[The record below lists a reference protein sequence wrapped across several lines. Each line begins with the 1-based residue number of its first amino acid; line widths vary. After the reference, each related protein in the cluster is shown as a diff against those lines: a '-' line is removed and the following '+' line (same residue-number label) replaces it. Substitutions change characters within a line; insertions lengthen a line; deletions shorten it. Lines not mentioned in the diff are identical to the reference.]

1 MTRGFPGGALADKTR
16 SVMKAGQFA
25 SDEVAVWRVRRT
37 LAGRAARLAV
47 GFVVL
52 PVAAAVLFAAA
63 TSVFG
68 RSDAATMALVYGWF
82 AAWLAGAPLS
92 LLTAFL
98 ASLRLRRKVSGISV
112 SDRDLRLEGDRP
124 ETIPARDIE
133 GAIVVAPEDGASE
146 AEIALRS
153 GDVLHVRFGK
163 KGSPKEG
170 RALAAALGFGGKER
184 RTVVPLGAARSPLWT
199 AISAVVA
206 GTLTT
211 SLTTCLSLAA
221 VSGSRG
227 TDLALYGMGVVFT
240 VVTLL
245 VARLT
250 AARRL
255 VIGADGV
262 EIQGPL
268 RRRFFPRKQ
277 IFGVEKIRGQVSLLL
292 GGGDDVTEVKLP
304 AETAERGDALLAQI
318 REALDGEA
326 EESDPAAPL
335 LARGADSIAAWR
347 ARLRKLVAPA
357 EGYRART
364 VPVEALLRTA
374 GDAEAPAELR
384 VGAALAIA
392 QSGDEDA
399 RRRLRIAADGVANEP
414 VRRALEAAA
423 EADAEDEAI
432 AEACARVES
441 SGRARLPP

>member
-1 MTRGFPGGALADKTR
+1 MKVGSFSADN
-16 SVMKAGQFA
+16 V
-25 SDEVAVWRVRRT
+25 DVWRVRRR

-52 PVAAAVLFAAA
+52 PVVAAVLFAAA

-82 AAWLAGAPLS
+82 GAWLVGAPLS

-98 ASLRLRRKVSGISV
+98 ASLRLRRKGSAISV
-112 SDRDLRLEGDRP
+112 SDRDLRFEGDRP
-124 ETIPARDIE
+124 ETIPAGDIE
-133 GAIVVAPEDGASE
+133 GAIVVVPEDGASE

-153 GDVLHVRFGK
+153 GDVLHVRVGK
-163 KGSPKEG
+163 KGSPKEE
-170 RALAAALGFGGKER
+170 RAIVAALGFGGKER
-184 RTVVPLGAARSPLWT
+184 RTIVPLGATRSPLWT

-227 TDLALYGMGVVFT
+227 TDLALYGMGIVFT

-268 RRRFFPRKQ
+268 RKRFFPRKQ

-318 REALDGEA
+318 RGALDAEA
-326 EESDPAAPL
+326 EESDPAGPL

-347 ARLRKLVAPA
+347 ARLRRLVAPA
-357 EGYRART
+357 VGYRART
-364 VPVEALLRTA
+364 VPVDALLRTA
-374 GDAEAPAELR
+374 GDAEAPAEQR

-399 RRRLRIAADGVANEP
+399 RKRLRIATDGVANEP
-414 VRRALEAAA
+414 VRLALEAAA

-432 AEACARVES
+432 AEACARFES
-441 SGRARLPP
+441 SAREGLPP